1 MIRKPL
7 RRVRGYIALAAR
19 RLYTRGTR
27 TATRRTAATVAG
39 VAVAIALLVIATGL
53 AVGLATQTTIYGE
66 NVDYWI
72 VPEGDGDTS
81 ALVAVDGPQFG
92 EAHATTARIESID
105 GVTYATPV
113 LSTVRYVEGPKDGAN
128 VLFIGIIPRE
138 DMGRVA
144 GVSPEGLPVSESVE
158 DPTREW
164 HGDAILSSSA
174 AVQLGVAPDAVGGG
188 TEDANTIQTDGQT
201 FHVRRIEQTSAA
213 ADLPIAL
220 VQLTDLQQL
229 TGGAEFDTADQY
241 LVSTTDPGIR
251 SELEAIHPRSSV
263 NTRADLTATQI
274 VETDAAL
281 AIGVGAF
288 LITFVVGSLF
298 VVMTAGLELTTDA
311 ATVAMLA
318 AIGVSRRSQLTLA
331 GMQTLLMTVLGGII
345 GAGLGLG
352 GLYAINAIV
361 SRTVLS
367 VPIASTHLA
376 LAGYG
381 VLAAVGI
388 GLITLP
394 YVRYLIGRIGAEEV
408 MR

>member
-1 MIRKPL
+1 MVPMIRDRL
-7 RRVRGYIALAAR
+7 RRIRGYVGLSAR

-72 VPEGDGDTS
+72 VPEGGGETS

-92 EAHATTARIESID
+92 EVHETTTRIESID

-113 LSTVRYVEGPKDGAN
+113 LSTVQYVESPTDSAN

-144 GVSPEGLPVSESVE
+144 GVSPAGLPVRDDVA

-164 HGDAILSSSA
+164 QGDAVLSTSA
-174 AVQLGVAPDAVGGG
+174 ATQLGVDTDA
-188 TEDANTIQTDGQT
+188 ANTITTDGQT
-201 FHVRRIEQTSAA
+201 FHVRRIDRTSAA
-213 ADLPIAL
+213 TDLPIAL
-220 VQLTDLQQL
+220 VVLRDLQQL
-229 TGGAEFDTADQY
+229 TGGETYDTADQY
-241 LVSTTDPGIR
+241 LVSTTDPGIK
-251 SELEAIHPRSSV
+251 SELEAIHPQSSV

-281 AIGVGAF
+281 AIGIGAF

-311 ATVAMLA
+311 ATVATLS
-318 AIGVSRRSQLTLA
+318 AIGVSRRSQLTLT
-331 GMQTLLMTVLGGII
+331 GMQTFSVTVLGGLI

-352 GLYAINAIV
+352 GLHLINAIV
-361 SRTVLS
+361 SRAVLS
-367 VPIASTHLA
+367 VPIASTHPGLA
-376 LAGYG
+376 LYG
-381 VLAAVGI
+381 ILAAVVI

-394 YVRYLIGRIGAEEV
+394 YVRYLLGQIGAEEV